1 VNILQRKNKMYLSIV
16 IPCHNEEIAI
26 PKLCIK
32 LEKVLDKSLNKP
44 WEVFLVNDVSTDTT
58 LKRIE
63 SISKRNP
70 RFKVID
76 LKKRGGQTGAY
87 RAAFK
92 AASGKYILR
101 MDGDMQDD
109 PGDLPLFL
117 DKMANDYDVV
127 VGIREARKASKLL
140 RIVTQLYNL
149 AGILFFELPFRDG
162 SASYIVF
169 KSKYLKNLNMKPND
183 HRYLVLISHL
193 RGLKKP
199 GEVVVRN
206 HPRLGGKSK
215 YNPYRKIVF
224 GIPEFIRFII
234 RAKRGYYN

>member
-1 VNILQRKNKMYLSIV
+1 MNILQRKNKLYLSIV

-26 PKLCIK
+26 PKLCRK
-32 LEKVLDKSLNKP
+32 LEKVLAKSLNKP
-44 WEVFLVNDVSTDTT
+44 WEVFLVNDVSTDNT
-58 LKRIE
+58 LKRIRL
-63 SISKRNP
+63 ISKRNP

-76 LKKRGGQTGAY
+76 LKRRGGQTGAY

-117 DKMANDYDVV
+117 DKMSNNYDVV
-127 VGIREARKASKLL
+127 VGIREARKASKFL
-140 RIVTQLYNL
+140 RFATQVYNL
-149 AGILFFELPFRDG
+149 IGILTFDSPFRD
-162 SASYIVF
+162 SSSSYIVF
-169 KSKYLKNLNMKPND
+169 KSKYLKNLNLKHND

-193 RGLKKP
+193 RGLTKP
-199 GEVVVRN
+199 GEVIVQN

-215 YNPYRKIVF
+215 YNSYRKLVF
-224 GIPEFIRFII
+224 GVPEFIRFII
-234 RAKRGYYN
+234 RAKCGYYN

>member
-1 VNILQRKNKMYLSIV
+1 MYLSIV

-26 PKLCIK
+26 PKLCRK
-32 LEKVLDKSLNKP
+32 LEKVLDKGLKKP
-44 WEVFLVNDVSTDTT
+44 WEVFLINDVSTDKT

-63 SISKRNP
+63 LISQRNP

-76 LKKRGGQTGAY
+76 LKRRGGQTGAY

-109 PGDLPLFL
+109 PEDLPLFL
-117 DKMANDYDVV
+117 DKMANNYDVV
-127 VGIREARKASKLL
+127 VGIREARKASKFL
-140 RIVTQLYNL
+140 RFATQVYNL
-149 AGILFFELPFRDG
+149 IGILMFDSPFRE
-162 SASYIVF
+162 SSSSYIVF
-169 KSKYLKNLNMKPND
+169 KSKYLKNLNLKYND

-193 RGLKKP
+193 RGLIKP
-199 GEVVVRN
+199 GEVIVRN
-206 HPRLGGKSK
+206 NPRLGGKSK
-215 YNPYRKIVF
+215 YNSYRKLIF

-234 RAKRGYYN
+234 RAKLRYYN